1 MISDKQLREAACQA
15 EKNLL
20 ASLPEPENCKAVFSP
35 GFRRKMQKLVHRT
48 DHPIR
53 YLVQKVVACFLLVI
67 LLGGGSLLIFSAE
80 AKATFVGWVRE
91 VYEIWFVYKYE
102 GEANELPQDVVYR
115 PRWVPDEYTEWKQT
129 MSDDMVSIIYKD
141 NTGAFMSFVYT
152 RNRESVS
159 LYSENTET
167 VLQTVLVGN
176 ECADLYLDQRK
187 GNANSLIWTDKE
199 KGVIFLIS
207 AHCTGEELIK
217 VAESIV
223 EQQ

>member
-1 MISDKQLREAACQA
+1 
-15 EKNLL
+15 
-20 ASLPEPENCKAVFSP
+20 
-35 GFRRKMQKLVHRT
+35 
-48 DHPIR
+48 
-53 YLVQKVVACFLLVI
+53 
-67 LLGGGSLLIFSAE
+67 
-80 AKATFVGWVRE
+80 
-91 VYEIWFVYKYE
+91 
-102 GEANELPQDVVYR
+102 
-115 PRWVPDEYTEWKQT
+115 
-129 MSDDMVSIIYKD
+129 
-141 NTGAFMSFVYT
+141 
-152 RNRESVS
+152 VS